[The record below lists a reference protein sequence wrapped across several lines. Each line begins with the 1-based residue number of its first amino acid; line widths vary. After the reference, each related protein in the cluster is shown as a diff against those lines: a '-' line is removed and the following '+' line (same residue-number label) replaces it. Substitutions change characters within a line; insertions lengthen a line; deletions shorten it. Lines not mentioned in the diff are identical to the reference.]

1 MDISNALIAKSD
13 QLNAI
18 DLIGAPSTVTIVNV
32 EFVEGSEQPVKIFT
46 DVFGQGRPFK
56 PSKTVLR
63 MLAGAWGRETNAW
76 VGKRMALYREATVRW
91 AGEEVGGIR
100 IQALSDIA
108 KPIVFNLPTSKGKH
122 TKSTV
127 QPLAAAA
134 PPRNWLAEAAT
145 LTVAADLNRLGHA
158 AHAAGAD
165 AETMGKLRAM
175 LEGLTVVPVAEDVA
189 GETAEEGVEA

>member
-63 MLAGAWGRETNAW
+63 MLAGAWGRETTAW

-100 IQALSDIA
+100 IQGLSDIA
-108 KPIVFNLPTSKGKH
+108 KPIVFTLPTSKGKH
-122 TKSTV
+122 AKSTV
-127 QPLAAAA
+127 KPLAAPVQEPVRDWPSEIDATTTTAALTALYQQIRQIPGAYTDELKTAFTDRGAALKVTAA
-134 PPRNWLAEAAT
+134 PEQT
-145 LTVAADLNRLGHA
+145 EG
-158 AHAAGAD
+158 D
-165 AETMGKLRAM
+165 A
-175 LEGLTVVPVAEDVA
+175 V
-189 GETAEEGVEA
+189 

>member
-63 MLAGAWGRETNAW
+63 MLAGAWGIETNAW

-91 AGEEVGGIR
+91 AGEEIGGIR
-100 IQALSDIA
+100 IQGLSDIA
-108 KPIVFNLPTSKGKH
+108 KPIVFSLPVSKGKNA
-122 TKSTV
+122 KSTV
-127 QPLAAAA
+127 QPLAAPVARDWIAEAIAA
-134 PPRNWLAEAAT
+134 PTSKAVNQI
-145 LTVAADLNRLGHA
+145 GHA
-158 AHAAGAD
+158 AKAAGAT
-165 AETMGKLRAM
+165 AETLAAIRAT
-175 LEGLTVVPVAEDVA
+175 LADKTPEPTEQTEGDAA
-189 GETAEEGVEA
+189 